1 MSSILQVLSRQED
14 DYIILPDCEI
24 MWQRVYLFPLA
35 ATVCFGI
42 KPQHLRS
49 HRESTHGQIPPQFS
63 VAMVKTFENT
73 RDLQQLYTGLS
84 AAAAAAAAAVIQPP
98 PPLQLLTTWALGRRP
113 AATVI

>member
-1 MSSILQVLSRQED
+1 MV
-14 DYIILPDCEI
+14 
-24 MWQRVYLFPLA
+24 WQRVYLFPLA
-35 ATVCFGI
+35 ATVCCRT

-84 AAAAAAAAAVIQPP
+84 AVAAAAVI
-98 PPLQLLTTWALGRRP
+98 
-113 AATVI
+113 